1 MRGFPLVGA
10 LIVLVVFGISWPVL
24 QATIGDR
31 AAGIGVEDAPEKV
44 DEASAGAGAEL
55 VSIRVLSSAVMTR
68 LRIDYL
74 GEALADEAPGRVE
87 FERQLVDFGF
97 PPGGID
103 FWVEAEFAEAS
114 QAAESAAPIALRLEV
129 EDADGEIYRKT
140 LWSDG
145 EPGIADSVFI
155 KATEGGEWE

>member
-10 LIVLVVFGISWPVL
+10 LVVLVVFGISWPVL

-31 AAGIGVEDAPEKV
+31 AEVRAVDTVVEEADAVCVNAG
-44 DEASAGAGAEL
+44 SAEL
-55 VSIRVLSSAVMTR
+55 VSIHVLASAEMTR

-74 GEALADEAPGRVE
+74 GEPLADEALGQTE
-87 FERQLVDFGF
+87 FEGQLVDIAL
-97 PPGGID
+97 PREGID
-103 FWVEAEFAEAS
+103 FWVEAQFAENPH
-114 QAAESAAPIALRLEV
+114 AAEGGAPIALRLEV
-129 EDADGEIYRKT
+129 EDAEGEVYQRT

-155 KATEGGEWE
+155 QPTEGGQ